1 VGRLLYVVV
10 SRTIRTREKGDE
22 PMKHMFAVLAIL
34 AALALPMIAVADDT
48 VIPPEANWTP
58 TPPARPRVDA
68 VQLLDLLVQKGVLTP
83 VDQAHLTQSGVVTP
97 PAEPREMDRHDG
109 LELATSP

>member
-1 VGRLLYVVV
+1 
-10 SRTIRTREKGDE
+10 
-22 PMKHMFAVLAIL
+22 MKRVFTVLAVLT
-34 AALALPMIAVADDT
+34 ALALPMIAVADET

-68 VQLLDLLVQKGVLTP
+68 VQLMDLLVRKGVLTP

-97 PAEPREMDRHDG
+97 PAERREMDRQDG
-109 LELATSP
+109 LDLATSP